1 MHLWQHGTLLSQ
13 AKRTQ
18 HRHKNNKCCVK
29 WKRPLTQA
37 QQINTSARE
46 EKEKLWSLSWR
57 LVRLNGQWNQHIY
70 PCDCTCACACLAR
83 KNQALTARDT
93 HTHNNNN
100 NNRDF
105 KTQQR
110 DGDKNVAEKV
120 NLRYFSL
127 YSDYSY
133 PLTLSIVGEPS
144 WSWISRDQIQAQK
157 EK

>member
-1 MHLWQHGTLLSQ
+1 MWNTYIPVLRSFSL
-13 AKRTQ
+13 
-18 HRHKNNKCCVK
+18 HKALQKG
-29 WKRPLTQA
+29 PLTV
-37 QQINTSARE
+37 
-46 EKEKLWSLSWR
+46 L
-57 LVRLNGQWNQHIY
+57 
-70 PCDCTCACACLAR
+70 
-83 KNQALTARDT
+83 
-93 HTHNNNN
+93 
-100 NNRDF
+100 NRDF
-105 KTQQR
+105 KTQRR